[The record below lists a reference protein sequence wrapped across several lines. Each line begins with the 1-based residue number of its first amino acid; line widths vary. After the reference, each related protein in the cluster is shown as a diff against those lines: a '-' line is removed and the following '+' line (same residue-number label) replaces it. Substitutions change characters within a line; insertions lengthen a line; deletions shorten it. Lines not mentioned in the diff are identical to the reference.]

1 MKLVRPLFVFPLIV
15 AAGLS
20 TMSMDMPENPPVPEQ
35 RPDDLEPAAG
45 QEESA
50 QPAKPASENT
60 GEDAE
65 VSETVAPEDPAPPM
79 EDDGEFARCTAA
91 LTALGVEYEVLETID
106 DPGQCGIGRPLSVT
120 MAADGVPLQPA
131 GTMRCKTALAL
142 ANWLTAYVAP
152 SAEIAFGAGTKL
164 TEVRQASTYVCRNR
178 NSRSDGKISEHAR
191 GNAVDIRSLSFS
203 NGRTIDMVP
212 RRKDGSLTGAFQRTA
227 SASACLFFSTV
238 LSPGSDATH
247 QDHMHL
253 DVIERSRGYRYC
265 R

>member
-1 MKLVRPLFVFPLIV
+1 MMLVRPLFVYPFLIV
-15 AAGLS
+15 AGLA
-20 TMSMDMPENPPVPEQ
+20 TMSMDMPDNPPVPEQ
-35 RPDDLEPAAG
+35 RPDDLATEAQSEAAEPAATATD
-45 QEESA
+45 EEVTEQA
-50 QPAKPASENT
+50 
-60 GEDAE
+60 
-65 VSETVAPEDPAPPM
+65 APEDPAPPM
-79 EDDGEFARCTAA
+79 EEAGEFARCTAA

-106 DPGQCGIGRPLSVT
+106 DPGQCGVGRPIKVT
-120 MAADGVPLQPA
+120 RALEGVPLEPA
-131 GTMRCKTALAL
+131 GTMRCKTALSL
-142 ANWLTAYVAP
+142 ANWLSSYVGP

-178 NSRSDGKISEHAR
+178 NSRSDGKISEHAK
-191 GNAVDIRSLSFS
+191 GNAVDIRSLTFS
-203 NGRTIDMVP
+203 NGKTIDMVP
-212 RRKDGSLTGAFQRTA
+212 RKEDGSFTGAFQRTA

>member
-1 MKLVRPLFVFPLIV
+1 MKLVRPLSVLPILV
-15 AAGLS
+15 AASLV
-20 TMSMDMPENPPVPEQ
+20 TMSFDMPENPPVPEP
-35 RPDDLEPAAG
+35 RPEGEAPAA
-45 QEESA
+45 EA
-50 QPAKPASENT
+50 QTEKAAEQAPA
-60 GEDAE
+60 
-65 VSETVAPEDPAPPM
+65 DPAPSK
-79 EDDGEFARCTAA
+79 EGTGDFARCTAA
-91 LTALGVEYEVLETID
+91 LTALGAQYEVLDPID
-106 DPGQCGIGRPLSVT
+106 DPGQCGIGRPLEVT
-120 MAADGVPLQPA
+120 EVLEGVPLKPA

-142 ANWLTAYVAP
+142 ASWLSGYVEPTAAL
-152 SAEIAFGAGTKL
+152 AFGADTKL

-178 NSRSDGKISEHAR
+178 NSRADGKISEHAK

-203 NGRTIDMVP
+203 NGKTVDMVP
-212 RRKDGSLTGAFQRTA
+212 RTKDGSFTGAFQRTA